1 MRRRF
6 LHSRWSVEM
15 TTTKTRIMAD
25 NFKKFLSFSR
35 GERIAIITIV
45 SLIVIILIIKYLLVL
60 NPPKRDYFKHD
71 FDSIIARREMV
82 MDSMR
87 IADSVEKANPSF
99 RARRSDIAVIS
110 SEAKQNRDLS
120 EAKAFAKGEKISNKK
135 SYQSNQT
142 EEIFPLPMVVGRN
155 DIVVDLNTADTTL
168 LKQLPG
174 IGSAFAKWIVSYRDK
189 LGGYCE
195 TEQLLEVYR
204 MDTNRFNDIERFV
217 KIDSVFV
224 PNRLRINS
232 DAFKVLLKHP
242 YLEYEDVKK
251 IVNYREQKGLI
262 TSWGQLQKILG
273 DSLNPRLRYYIDY
286 K

>member
-1 MRRRF
+1 M
-6 LHSRWSVEM
+6 
-15 TTTKTRIMAD
+15 D
-25 NFKKFLSFSR
+25 NFKRFLSFSR

-45 SLIVIILIIKYLLVL
+45 SMIVIILIIKYLIIK

-71 FDSIIARREMV
+71 LDSIIARREMV
-82 MDSMR
+82 LDSVR
-87 IADSVEKANPSF
+87 RADSVEKAN
-99 RARRSDIAVIS
+99 R
-110 SEAKQNRDLS
+110 
-120 EAKAFAKGEKISNKK
+120 
-135 SYQSNQT
+135 
-142 EEIFPLPMVVGRN
+142 VVGTRRATSEKSEKTYRKDNPSHKEVPHPSGVRN
-155 DIVVDLNTADTTL
+155 DNLTYSVSAPIVHEVIDLNVADTTML
-168 LKQLPG
+168 QQLPG
-174 IGSAFAKWIVSYRDK
+174 IGSAYAKWIVNYREK

-195 TEQLLEVYR
+195 AQQLLEVYR

-262 TSWGQLQKILG
+262 TSWGQLEKILG